1 MTELVFV
8 DTNVLVYAQDSRD
21 LRKQQRAT
29 EWLERLWRMQSGRT
43 SVQVLN
49 EYYVTV
55 TRKLQPGLP
64 EALAWNHVEA
74 LGAWQP
80 QGMDHALMR
89 RARSLAGQ
97 AQLSWWD
104 ALIIAAAQLQRCSVL
119 LSEDLSHRA
128 HFGSVRVHNPFIDEI
143 QERDPADFTQ
153 PSIELRHPARGRP
166 RRERRVS
173 GAN

>member
-8 DTNVLVYAQDSRD
+8 DTNVLVHAQDIREPG
-21 LRKQQRAT
+21 KQQRAR
-29 EWLERLWRMQSGRT
+29 EWLERLWRTQSGRT

-64 EALAWNHVEA
+64 EALAWNHVDA

-80 QGMDHALMR
+80 KGMDVPLMQ

-104 ALIIAAAQLQRCSVL
+104 ALVIAAAQLQGCSLL
-119 LSEDLSHRA
+119 LSEDLGHRA
-128 HFGSVRVHNPFIDEI
+128 RFGNVRVHNPFIDEI
-143 QERDPADFTQ
+143 QQHEPAEYPQ
-153 PSIELRHPARGRP
+153 APIEPRHPARGRP
-166 RRERRVS
+166 RRERRAA
-173 GAN
+173 GAD